1 MKLGPL
7 PPPPPPDEGAL
18 VVAGGFSVVGFGSGA
33 GVGEGLGG
41 LGVVAGSWGCSF
53 VVVGCAFVVCSASF
67 VGEGAALAIGAD
79 EEVGRAL
86 QRLPSALLR
95 MVREGMSAVWAD
107 AARCASARWWWLR
120 GTWGVVSADA
130 DATRERRRTKD
141 LKDMAARERIGQ
153 CKGQE
158 VASFI

>member
-1 MKLGPL
+1 M
-7 PPPPPPDEGAL
+7 
-18 VVAGGFSVVGFGSGA
+18 
-33 GVGEGLGG
+33 GEALGG

-53 VVVGCAFVVCSASF
+53 VVVGCAFVVCSASLVGAASWVGAASLVGATSLIGAASL
-67 VGEGAALAIGAD
+67 VGEGAAWAIGAD

-95 MVREGMSAVWAD
+95 MVREGMSTD

-120 GTWGVVSADA
+120 ATWGVVSADA

-141 LKDMAARERIGQ
+141 LKDMAARERI
-153 CKGQE
+153 KDS
-158 VASFI
+158 VKDRM